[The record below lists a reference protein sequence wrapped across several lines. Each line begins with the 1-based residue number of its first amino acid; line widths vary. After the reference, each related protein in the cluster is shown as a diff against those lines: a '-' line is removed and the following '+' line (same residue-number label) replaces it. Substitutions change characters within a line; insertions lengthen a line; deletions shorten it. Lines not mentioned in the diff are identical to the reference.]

1 MGPEA
6 VVFYVFAAITVGS
19 AAVVVLARSLI
30 YSAFALLFTFFG
42 VAGLYV
48 LLGADFLAATQLLIY
63 VGGILVLL
71 LFGVM
76 LTHKLYDLDLR
87 SEVTQ
92 FPPGLIVCG
101 GLFVILAWPFGWPF
115 GLRGLMFKTQW
126 AVGSGRPLQPTTA
139 EIGRLF
145 MGQYLLPFEAASVLL
160 LVALIGA
167 AMIVRRRRDA

>member
-1 MGPEA
+1 MNAEA
-6 VVFYVFAAITVGS
+6 FVFWVFAIVTVGS
-19 AAVVVLARSLI
+19 AAVVVLARTLI
-30 YSAFALLFTFFG
+30 YSAFSLLFTFFG

-76 LTHKLYDLDLR
+76 LTHKIYDLDLKA
-87 SEVTQ
+87 ETTQ
-92 FPPGLIVCG
+92 RAPGLIVAV
-101 GLFVILAWPFGWPF
+101 GLFVILAATAV
-115 GLRGLMFKTQW
+115 RTQW
-126 AVGSGRPLQPTTA
+126 VGAPRPPAPTTA

-145 MGQYLLPFEAASVLL
+145 LGEYLLPFEAASVLL
-160 LVALIGA
+160 LVALMGA

>member
-1 MGPEA
+1 MTTEA
-6 VVFYVFAAITVGS
+6 IIFYAFAAFTVGS

-87 SEVTQ
+87 TGVAELWNYVACA
-92 FPPGLIVCG
+92 IVAA
-101 GLFVILAWPFGWPF
+101 GLFTVLVTTAV
-115 GLRGLMFKTQW
+115 RTDW
-126 AVGSGRPLQPTTA
+126 AVADGRLPAPTTA
-139 EIGRLF
+139 EIGQLF
-145 MGQYLLPFEAASVLL
+145 LGRYLLPFEAASVLL

-167 AMIVRRRRDA
+167 AMIVRRRKDA

>member
-1 MGPEA
+1 M
-6 VVFYVFAAITVGS
+6 TVGS

-48 LLGADFLAATQLLIY
+48 LLGADFLAATQLLVY

-92 FPPGLIVCG
+92 FLPGLIVVAGPLRCPRRSPPSRTHWAAG
-101 GLFVILAWPFGWPF
+101 AGPRRPRATTARDRPAVHGPVPAA
-115 GLRGLMFKTQW
+115 LRGRLHP
-126 AVGSGRPLQPTTA
+126 AAGGPDGRGHDRAAA
-139 EIGRLF
+139 E
-145 MGQYLLPFEAASVLL
+145 
-160 LVALIGA
+160 GA
-167 AMIVRRRRDA
+167 HER